1 MLALDVGVRRIGM
14 AVSDPM
20 GILASPRGY
29 IERKGMAA
37 DVNAV
42 VRKAR
47 ELGAETVLVGMP
59 LTLKGKKGMQA
70 QLVDEFCQRLEE
82 DGGVQVSTWD
92 ERFSTF
98 DAESR
103 MRAAGRKPSREKGR
117 SDAAAAAVIL
127 QSYLDSR
134 RSQ

>member
-1 MLALDVGVRRIGM
+1 MD
-14 AVSDPM
+14 
-20 GILASPRGY
+20 
-29 IERKGMAA
+29 
-37 DVNAV
+37 
-42 VRKAR
+42 KAR
-47 ELGAETVLVGMP
+47 EVGAVEVLVGVP
-59 LTLKGKKGMQA
+59 YTLRGKRGFQA
-70 QLVDEFCQRLEE
+70 AQVEEFCERLEA
-82 DGGVQVSTWD
+82 DGGIRVSTWD

-134 RSQ
+134 RGL

>member
-1 MLALDVGVRRIGM
+1 M

-29 IERKGMAA
+29 FERRGMAA
-37 DVNAV
+37 DIEAV
-42 VRKAR
+42 ARKAC
-47 ELGAETVLVGMP
+47 EFEAEAVLVGMP
-59 LTLKGKKGMQA
+59 FTLKGRKGIQA
-70 QLVDEFCQRLEE
+70 RQMEEFCRRLEE
-82 DGGVQVSTWD
+82 DGGVRVSTWD

-98 DAESR
+98 EAESR
-103 MRAAGRKPSREKGR
+103 LRAAGRKPSREKGR

-134 RSQ
+134 RDQ

>member
-1 MLALDVGVRRIGM
+1 M
-14 AVSDPM
+14 
-20 GILASPRGY
+20 
-29 IERKGMAA
+29 E
-37 DVNAV
+37 AV

-47 ELGAETVLVGMP
+47 ELDAAGVLVGMP
-59 LTLKGKKGMQA
+59 FDLKGRKGAQA
-70 QLVDEFCQRLEE
+70 KIVEEFCQRLEQ
-82 DGGVQVSTWD
+82 DGEVNVTTWD

-103 MRAAGRKPSREKGR
+103 MRAAGRKPSRNKGE

-134 RSQ
+134 RGR

>member
-1 MLALDVGVRRIGM
+1 M

-29 IERKGMAA
+29 IERRGMAA
-37 DVNAV
+37 DIEAV
-42 VRKAR
+42 ARKAS
-47 ELGAETVLVGMP
+47 EFEAEAVLVGMP
-59 LTLKGKKGMQA
+59 FTLKGRRGVQA
-70 QLVDEFCQRLEE
+70 RQVEEFCKRLEE
-82 DGGVQVSTWD
+82 DGGVRVSTWD

-98 DAESR
+98 EAESR
-103 MRAAGRKPSREKGR
+103 LRAAGRKPSREKGR

-134 RSQ
+134 RGQ

>member
-1 MLALDVGVRRIGM
+1 
-14 AVSDPM
+14 M

-29 IERKGMAA
+29 IERKGMEA
-37 DVNAV
+37 DVEAV
-42 VRKAR
+42 VQKAR
-47 ELGAETVLVGMP
+47 EWGAEAVLVGMP
-59 LTLKGKKGMQA
+59 FTLKGRKGVQA
-70 QLVDEFCQRLEE
+70 QLVDEFCQRLEA
-82 DGGVQVSTWD
+82 DGGVRVSTWD

-127 QSYLDSR
+127 QSYLDSER
-134 RSQ
+134 RQ

>member
-1 MLALDVGVRRIGM
+1 
-14 AVSDPM
+14 
-20 GILASPRGY
+20 
-29 IERKGMAA
+29 MAA

-47 ELGAETVLVGMP
+47 EWEAEVVLVGMP
-59 LTLKGKKGMQA
+59 FNLRGKRGFQA
-70 QLVDEFCQRLEE
+70 RRVEEFCQRLEA
-82 DGGVQVSTWD
+82 DGGVRVSTWD

-103 MRAAGRKPSREKGR
+103 MREAGRKPSREKGR

-127 QSYLDSR
+127 QSYLDSSR
-134 RSQ
+134 GK

>member
-1 MLALDVGVRRIGM
+1 MDVGTRRIGM

-29 IERKGMAA
+29 IERRGMAA
-37 DVNAV
+37 DVEAV
-42 VRKAR
+42 AQKAR
-47 ELGAETVLVGMP
+47 ELGAEAVLVGMP
-59 LTLKGKKGMQA
+59 FTLKGKRGFQA
-70 QLVDEFCQRLEE
+70 QQVEGFCKRLEE
-82 DGGVQVSTWD
+82 DGGVRVSTWD

-98 DAESR
+98 EAESR
-103 MRAAGRKPSREKGR
+103 LRAAGRKPSREKGR

-134 RSQ
+134 RDQ

>member
-1 MLALDVGVRRIGM
+1 M

-29 IERKGMAA
+29 VERRGMVA
-37 DVNAV
+37 DVEAV
-42 VRKAR
+42 VSKAR
-47 ELGAETVLVGMP
+47 ELGAEEVLVGMP
-59 LTLKGKKGMQA
+59 YNLKGKKGVQA
-70 QLVDEFCQRLEE
+70 QMVEEFCRRLEE
-82 DGGVQVSTWD
+82 DGGIRVSTWD

-98 DAESR
+98 DAENRLRS
-103 MRAAGRKPSREKGR
+103 AGRKPSREKGR

-134 RSQ
+134 RG

>member
-1 MLALDVGVRRIGM
+1 
-14 AVSDPM
+14 
-20 GILASPRGY
+20 
-29 IERKGMAA
+29 MAA
-37 DVNAV
+37 DVDAV
-42 VRKAR
+42 IRRAR

-59 LTLKGKKGMQA
+59 FTLKGKKGVQA

-82 DGGVQVSTWD
+82 DGSVQVSTWD

-127 QSYLDSR
+127 QSYLDSK

>member
-1 MLALDVGVRRIGM
+1 
-14 AVSDPM
+14 M

-37 DVNAV
+37 DVEAV
-42 VRKAR
+42 VQKAR
-47 ELGAETVLVGMP
+47 EWGAEAVLVGMP
-59 LTLKGKKGMQA
+59 FTLKGRKGVQA
-70 QLVDEFCQRLEE
+70 QLVDEFCQRLEA
-82 DGGVQVSTWD
+82 DGGVRVSTWD

-103 MRAAGRKPSREKGR
+103 MRAVGRKPSREKGR

-127 QSYLDSR
+127 QSYLDSER
-134 RSQ
+134 RQ

>member
-1 MLALDVGVRRIGM
+1 
-14 AVSDPM
+14 
-20 GILASPRGY
+20 
-29 IERKGMAA
+29 MAA